1 LTLDPVLQLRR
12 RTSRHLRPQR
22 HARNRLCRP
31 ALERRAG
38 QPLRVLTVE
47 ANERLAE
54 PLPPLARLGESL
66 GQTPAD
72 EIGRLGSRTR
82 RGARDREKKRRLL
95 VRGKAADL
103 GDHTGGLIGCARV
116 CGIKGVRQQAGQ
128 FGRARLLGHAPRLF
142 GAALP
147 HLTPA
152 TNARQPA
159 PPDQSGG
166 TPLGEGDSL
175 DHLAAGRQDDSEEG
189 ARRAIATTRF
199 VWRC

>member
-38 QPLRVLTVE
+38 QPLRVPTVE

-82 RGARDREKKRRLL
+82 RGARDREKERRLL
-95 VRGKAADL
+95 VRGKVADL
-103 GDHTGGLIGCARV
+103 GDHPGGLIGCAQVR
-116 CGIKGVRQQAGQ
+116 GIEGVRQQTGQ
-128 FGRARLLGHAPRLF
+128 LSRACLLRQAPSFFGT
-142 GAALP
+142 AALA

-166 TPLGEGDSL
+166 TPLGEDESL
-175 DHLAAGRQDDSEEG
+175 DHLAAG
-189 ARRAIATTRF
+189 
-199 VWRC
+199 